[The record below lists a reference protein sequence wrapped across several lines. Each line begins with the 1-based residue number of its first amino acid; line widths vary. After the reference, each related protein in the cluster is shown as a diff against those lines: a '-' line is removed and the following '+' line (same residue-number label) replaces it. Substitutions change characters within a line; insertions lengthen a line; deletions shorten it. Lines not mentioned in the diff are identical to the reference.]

1 MQEKIRLATPEEI
14 KEIEAESNITPMCR
28 VLKLGEMTAV
38 WRMAHELDPLIPGHA
53 SLQRQFKFIWGI
65 ENILKGAGVTEYF
78 FQVPAADTHYHQ
90 AIEEHFGAERLSK
103 QPDYRYRINL

>member
-1 MQEKIRLATPEEI
+1 MQEKIRLATPEEV
-14 KEIEAESNITPMCR
+14 KEIEDSSNLTPMCR

-38 WRMAHELDPLIPGHA
+38 WRVSHELDPFHPNGA

-78 FQVPAADTHYHQ
+78 YNIDAGDTVYQ
-90 AIEEHFGAERLSK
+90 KAIEEHFGAERLSK
-103 QPDYRYRINL
+103 QPDYRYRVNL